1 MASILLEW
9 HGTKRYSISEDGVVL
24 DTIKGKEKPTFIRNG
39 YKCVSLN
46 DGLKDRNEYVHRLLG
61 KAFIPN
67 PLGLPC
73 INHIDGNKLNNSIE
87 NLEWCTYQ
95 KNIWHRYNCLPV
107 NMQGRVHNGGGVR
120 KPIRCIETGEKFSSI
135 MDCQRK
141 TGITHTALC
150 EHLKGRNKTCAKMHW
165 EYIK

>member
-1 MASILLEW
+1 MTTILLEW

-24 DTIKGKEKPTFIRNG
+24 DTIKGKKKPAFTRNG
-39 YKCVSLN
+39 YKCVRLN
-46 DGLKDRNEYVHRLLG
+46 DSLKDRNEYVHRLLG

-73 INHIDGNKLNNSIE
+73 INHIDGNKLNNSLD
-87 NLEWCTYQ
+87 NLEWCTYADNLNHAYSHGLNH
-95 KNIWHRYNCLPV
+95 KT
-107 NMQGRVHNGGGVR
+107 R
-120 KPIRCIETGEKFSSI
+120 KIRCVETGTVYNSI
-135 MDCQRK
+135 MQCQRE
-141 TGITHTALC
+141 TGVNHTSLC